1 MSDAGLIVIGN
12 EVLAGRVEEQNAK
25 FLIARLRKI
34 GVVLARVVF
43 LRDDVD
49 AIAREV
55 RMMAKDFAHVFTSG
69 GIGSTHDDVTLRGVA
84 EAFGLGLESHAALE
98 SALRSRYPDASPAT
112 LRLAIVPTGAELIE
126 SGMAS
131 FPLLRVRNVY
141 VFPGVPEFF
150 RSKWLA
156 VESRFE
162 TTPFCGYALYLN
174 VGEEEIADLLSDI
187 DRMFEDVEFGSYPR
201 FDAQD
206 YKVKITL
213 QSKKQPR
220 LEAARTALKARLTR
234 GWLVK
239 EEPC

>member
-25 FLIARLRKI
+25 FLIGRLRQI
-34 GVVLARVVF
+34 GVVLRRIVF
-43 LRDDVD
+43 LRDDVH

-55 RMMAKDFAHVFTSG
+55 RTMAIELEHVFTSG

-84 EAFGLGLESHAALE
+84 EAFDLGLESHPQLEAALR
-98 SALRSRYPDASPAT
+98 ARYPDASPAT
-112 LRLAIVPTGAELIE
+112 LRLAIVPTGAELVE
-126 SGMAS
+126 TGMAS
-131 FPLLRVRNVY
+131 FPLVRVRNVY

-150 RSKWLA
+150 QSKWLA
-156 VESRFE
+156 VESRFQS
-162 TTPFCGYALYLN
+162 TPFCGYALYLK

-187 DRMFEDVEFGSYPR
+187 DRTFEDVEFGSYPR
-201 FDAQD
+201 FDRSD

-213 QSKKQPR
+213 QSKVPIR
-220 LEAARTALKARLTR
+220 LEAALLALKAQFPD
-234 GWLVK
+234 GWLLK